1 MITNQ
6 YEIIKDSLV
15 TNNNDKSITTSQPLQ
30 SFKKPPAN
38 GKATNGRKIPNQG
51 SETSK
56 ETVGSGKQEI
66 ETDMKDPLIDTS
78 SKESESDKKKT

>member
-1 MITNQ
+1 MINQ
-6 YEIIKDSLV
+6 
-15 TNNNDKSITTSQPLQ
+15 LQ
-30 SFKKPPAN
+30 HHNPCKASNGN
-38 GKATNGRKIPNQG
+38 GKATNGRKIPNHW

-78 SKESESDKKKT
+78 SKESESDRKRHEFQYRTSNRTKKKS